1 MSVITRLTGQH
12 SKRVQELAA
21 LRGDMFRLAYSW
33 CHQSSLADDL
43 TQEAMT
49 RGLAKLHQLRD
60 PNGLKPWVFRILV
73 NVWRDYL
80 RRQKPTD
87 DIDNYVLTDDSSPEQ
102 HWARKTIQERVRAA
116 VSSLPQGQRIVVS
129 LVDLQDT
136 SYAEAADILGI
147 PIGTIMSRLC
157 RARRTLAER
166 LRDQEIPSVTPIHAK
181 RSDS

>member
-1 MSVITRLTGQH
+1 MSVITRLTGKH
-12 SKRVQELAA
+12 GKLVEELAN

-33 CHQSSLADDL
+33 CHQASLADDL
-43 TQEAMT
+43 VQDAMS
-49 RGLAKLHQLRD
+49 RGIAKIDQLRD
-60 PNGLKPWVFRILV
+60 PKGLKPWAFRILV
-73 NVWRDYL
+73 NVWRDHL

-87 DIDNYVLTDDSSPEQ
+87 DIDNYVITDDSSPEQ
-102 HWARKTIQERVRAA
+102 HWARQTIQERVRAA
-116 VSSLPQGQRIVVS
+116 VSKLPQGQRIVVS

-157 RARRTLAER
+157 RARRALAEQ

-181 RSDS
+181 RSEQ